1 MGGFFTVIRYENHD
15 KDMRETNTEYNMIYL
30 DNSATTRQY
39 DEVTDRM
46 AEIQRDYFG
55 NPSSLHSLG
64 FQAGNYLFDA
74 RDQVARAFPEG
85 GQIVFTSGGTESDNM
100 AIFSTCRKLKR
111 RGNKIITTVLEHPAV
126 LECMKR
132 LEEDGFQVIYLPC
145 SVDGYVE
152 PQALKA
158 VLDENTILVTM
169 MAVNN
174 EVGTIEPVLPCYH
187 IVEEF
192 NALHGTNILFHTDA
206 VQAFGKMSFDD
217 APFDM
222 ISISG
227 HKFHGP
233 KGVGAL
239 FIRKGLTIPAY
250 ILGGGQEKGL
260 RSGTENTPG
269 IAGLGLA
276 VQMTTESMMDKQH
289 RMAHVNDY
297 FRKAVIEEIPDVQL
311 NGYSEQGF
319 ELQDFGTR
327 CPSVINFSFLGTRG
341 EVLLHTLEQDGIY
354 VSTGSACASHHTGD
368 SHVLQ
373 AMALSHKEIESAIR
387 FSFSEFN
394 TVEEMDIVIDRLKA
408 AVSRFRRLGSF
419 R

>member
-1 MGGFFTVIRYENHD
+1 
-15 KDMRETNTEYNMIYL
+15 MIYL

-39 DEVTDRM
+39 DEVTDLMVRL
-46 AEIQRDYFG
+46 QKDYFG
-55 NPSSLHSLG
+55 NPSSLHSMG
-64 FQAGNYLFDA
+64 FEAGNYLFDA
-74 RDQVARAFPEG
+74 RENVSRTFPYDG
-85 GQIVFTSGGTESDNM
+85 RIIFTSGGTESDNT
-100 AIFSTCRKLKR
+100 AIFSSCRKMRR
-111 RGNKIITTVLEHPAV
+111 RGNKIITTEIEHPAV

-132 LEEDGFQVIYLPC
+132 LKEDGYQVEYLKAD
-145 SVDGYVE
+145 VNGYVE

-158 VLDENTILVTM
+158 ALDENTILVTM
-169 MAVNN
+169 MSVNN
-174 EVGTIEPVLPCYH
+174 EVGTIEPVLPCYD
-187 IVEEF
+187 IVQDY
-192 NALHGTNILFHTDA
+192 NRLHGTRILFHTDA

-217 APFDM
+217 VPFDL

-239 FIRKGLTIPAY
+239 YVRKGVDIPPH
-250 ILGGGQEKGL
+250 ILGGGQENGY

-276 VQMTTESMMDKQH
+276 AKMTTENLQEKQMKMMQ
-289 RMAHVNDY
+289 VNDY
-297 FRKAVIEEIPDVQL
+297 FRKAVVEEIPDVQL
-311 NGYSEQGF
+311 NGFEEQGL
-319 ELQDFGTR
+319 ELTDFGTR

-341 EVLLHTLEQDGIY
+341 EVLLHTLEQDGIF

-373 AMALSHKEIESAIR
+373 AMSMSHKEIESAIR

-394 TVEEMDIVIDRLKA
+394 TAQEMDFVIDRLKN
-408 AVSRFRRLGSF
+408 AVARFRRLGSF

>member
-1 MGGFFTVIRYENHD
+1 
-15 KDMRETNTEYNMIYL
+15 MIYL

-39 DEVTDRM
+39 DEVTDLMVRL
-46 AEIQRDYFG
+46 QKDYFG
-55 NPSSLHSLG
+55 NPSSLHSMG
-64 FQAGNYLFDA
+64 FEAGNYLFDA
-74 RDQVARAFPEG
+74 REEISRTFPYDG
-85 GQIVFTSGGTESDNM
+85 RIIFTSGGTESDNT
-100 AIFSTCRKLKR
+100 AIFSVCRKMRR
-111 RGNKIITTVLEHPAV
+111 RGNKIITTEVEHPAV

-132 LEEDGFQVIYLPC
+132 LKDDGYQVEYLKAD
-145 SVDGYVE
+145 VNGYVE

-158 VLDENTILVTM
+158 ALDENTILVTM

-174 EVGTIEPVLPCYH
+174 EVGTIEPVLPCYN
-187 IVEEF
+187 IVQEF
-192 NALHGTNILFHTDA
+192 NQLYGTKILFHTDA
-206 VQAFGKMSFDD
+206 VQAFGKMSFAD
-217 APFDM
+217 APFDL

-239 FIRKGLTIPAY
+239 YVRKGVDIPPY
-250 ILGGGQEKGL
+250 ILGGGQENGY

-276 VQMTTESMMDKQH
+276 AKMTTENLFEKQMK
-289 RMAHVNDY
+289 MAKVNDY
-297 FRKAVIEEIPDVQL
+297 FRKAVVEEIPDVQL
-311 NGYSEQGF
+311 NGFEEQGM
-319 ELQDFGTR
+319 ELTDFGTR

-341 EVLLHTLEQDGIY
+341 EVLLHTLEQDGIF

-373 AMALSHKEIESAIR
+373 AMSMNHKEIESAIR

-394 TVEEMDIVIDRLKA
+394 ILEEMDFVIDRLKA
-408 AVSRFRRLGSF
+408 AVARFRRLGSF